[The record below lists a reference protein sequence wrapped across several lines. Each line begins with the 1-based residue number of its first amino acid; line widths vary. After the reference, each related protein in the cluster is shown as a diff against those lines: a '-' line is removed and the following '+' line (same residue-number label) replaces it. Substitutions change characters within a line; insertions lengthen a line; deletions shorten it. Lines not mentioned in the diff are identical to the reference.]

1 MEPRG
6 NVVWWREFFL
16 QPKPIQLQFSSS
28 VQLHPTKINEDENVS
43 SEAGSCG
50 ILCMPSAEKTPP
62 TATANYADKD
72 DECENGSYDYHLKI
86 INPKK
91 KSDYLVRMWHGVSGM
106 FKSPLTLR
114 VQIHESFPDDV
125 PSTSDFQVGY
135 LEGNTKRWIV
145 EKRDLIAMYSTFPS
159 PSKITLWCDAK
170 VSEPPVEPV
179 KED

>member
-1 MEPRG
+1 
-6 NVVWWREFFL
+6 
-16 QPKPIQLQFSSS
+16 
-28 VQLHPTKINEDENVS
+28 
-43 SEAGSCG
+43 
-50 ILCMPSAEKTPP
+50 
-62 TATANYADKD
+62 
-72 DECENGSYDYHLKI
+72 
-86 INPKK
+86 
-91 KSDYLVRMWHGVSGM
+91 MWHGVSGM

-179 KED
+179 TKKRKTESTPNHSPSNEADSTDKS